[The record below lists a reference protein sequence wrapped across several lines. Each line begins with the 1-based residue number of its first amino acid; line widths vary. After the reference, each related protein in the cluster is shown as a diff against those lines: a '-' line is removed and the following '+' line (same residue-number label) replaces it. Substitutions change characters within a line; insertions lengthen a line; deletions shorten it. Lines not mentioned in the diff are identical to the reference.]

1 MPLDHG
7 LRDRAQET
15 SDDRWEQK
23 PGNCPLSDDVV
34 AEESPPHIT
43 GDGRD
48 DDVLPAAVVPGRTE
62 AEDWADLSSGLLRK
76 TNGTRTTSP
85 DHNRSYAASRRLFQR
100 SASTGSVMG
109 VMHEVS
115 APSRSSWIRSLTA
128 CTTYCRTV
136 RSRRAAA
143 NLSRLATSRWIAISR
158 R

>member
-1 MPLDHG
+1 V
-7 LRDRAQET
+7 E
-15 SDDRWEQK
+15 E
-23 PGNCPLSDDVV
+23 VF
-34 AEESPPHIT
+34 AEHTPRIST
-43 GDGRD
+43 GDGCD
-48 DDVLPAAVVPGRTE
+48 DNALAAAVVPGRTE
-62 AEDWADLSSGLLRK
+62 DEDWADQPER
-76 TNGTRTTSP
+76 RRP

-128 CTTYCRTV
+128 CKTYCRTV